1 MIAWRRVG
9 EGIFRILEPAS
20 ATRSTVPKI
29 TSFVI
34 GASLCALENQAVL
47 DTGCSKR
54 SRIRAGWAK
63 FQNSPRQLD
72 LSWVRREA
80 GEMTVRLHQH
90 VLRRAYFSEGD
101 KRTGLFGVVWAILVS
116 IRREWVAAAQSGS
129 AAPQA
134 GGPGSKLVR
143 EARVEEF
150 VHMYISCRVA
160 NFKHYFWPRR
170 RRGRASFDRMTDSW
184 GRIDER
190 KTSGFPIWI
199 AAEVTDTVI
208 LSLLSKF
215 CEPRRGRRRRRE
227 ALFSR
232 SRRVAVPGFAIGDG
246 G

>member
-1 MIAWRRVG
+1 VAGPGGELGNIGTRFRNASHRSKNHFFCHRAIALRPG
-9 EGIFRILEPAS
+9 KPG
-20 ATRSTVPKI
+20 RSV
-29 TSFVI
+29 
-34 GASLCALENQAVL
+34 CR
-47 DTGCSKR
+47 GCQKWSN
-54 SRIRAGWAK
+54 SRFCWK

-150 VHMYISCRVA
+150 VQMYISCRAA
-160 NFKHYFWPRR
+160 NFKGLVAGELQSWPKCSRHAP
-170 RRGRASFDRMTDSW
+170 RAVAASPKRDVSTSSVAAHGVCLLLCRSSDAD
-184 GRIDER
+184 DEI
-190 KTSGFPIWI
+190 F
-199 AAEVTDTVI
+199 
-208 LSLLSKF
+208 
-215 CEPRRGRRRRRE
+215 
-227 ALFSR
+227 AL
-232 SRRVAVPGFAIGDG
+232 PQQG